1 MGNVLETLIK
11 KLRPVLA
18 ALQNKELYLYQTI
31 NNNFNNLCQVTKQ
44 TTQTTTEQQLKTA
57 IQFFFEA
64 IRWKISINTAN
75 QNLGCAFYKGAH
87 YKLVNLALGCNVKNI
102 L

>member
-1 MGNVLETLIK
+1 ML
-11 KLRPVLA
+11 
-18 ALQNKELYLYQTI
+18 
-31 NNNFNNLCQVTKQ
+31 NNLCQVTKQ

-57 IQFFFEA
+57 IQLFFEA
-64 IRWKISINTAN
+64 IRLKISINTAN

-102 L
+102 LS

>member
-1 MGNVLETLIK
+1 MSKFPSETLDNERTCEPPSWNVVN
-11 KLRPVLA
+11 KLGL
-18 ALQNKELYLYQTI
+18 
-31 NNNFNNLCQVTKQ
+31 VTKQ

-57 IQFFFEA
+57 IQLFFEA

-87 YKLVNLALGCNVKNI
+87 YKLVNLALGCKMKNI